1 MTASTDLDR
10 GADREL
16 ARRLTDLLEE
26 GPTRAPERAT
36 DEALAHARAHPRR
49 PDPLRALR
57 RDPMGTPW
65 FGSTGT
71 FRPALLVAALGLL
84 LVAGFAA
91 ATVGGWFDRAP
102 SVVVPSPSVEPS
114 SSPRLPAQTIRVDLE
129 EVVGANAE
137 IEVTDE
143 SSLLVEA
150 VSGTPADGG
159 SVEAGLVDVRNDPDD
174 PARLILTWTGT
185 PCDEL
190 HQLVIEA
197 DGRTFNMFRPA
208 CEGDAIPRDLV
219 LELTFREA
227 IPAAEVRATLETG
240 E

>member
-1 MTASTDLDR
+1 MTASTHFDR
-10 GADREL
+10 DRDRDL
-16 ARRLTDLLEE
+16 ARRLSAFLDD
-26 GPTRAPERAT
+26 GPTRAPERVT
-36 DEALAHARAHPRR
+36 DEAVAHAQAHPRR

-57 RDPMGTPW
+57 RDPMGQPW

-71 FRPALLVAALGLL
+71 FRPALLVAAVGLL

-91 ATVGGWFDRAP
+91 AAVGGWFDRAP
-102 SVVVPSPSVEPS
+102 SVVPTPSTEPSPSPS
-114 SSPRLPAQTIRVDLE
+114 LPALTIRVDLD

-143 SSLLVEA
+143 SGLLVEA

-159 SVEAGLVDVRNDPDD
+159 SVEAGVVDVRNDPTD
-174 PARLILTWTGT
+174 PTRLILTWTGT

-197 DGRTFNMFRPA
+197 DGRTFNMFRQA
-208 CEGDAIPRDLV
+208 CEGDAIARDLV
-219 LELTFREA
+219 LELAFSEEV
-227 IPAAEVRATLETG
+227 PAADVDVTLETV

>member
-1 MTASTDLDR
+1 MTASTDFDR
-10 GADREL
+10 DRDREL
-16 ARRLTDLLEE
+16 GRRLTAFLDE
-26 GPTRAPERAT
+26 GPTRAPNRAT
-36 DEALAHARAHPRR
+36 DDAVAHAQAHPRR
-49 PDPLRALR
+49 PDPLRTLR

-84 LVAGFAA
+84 LVAGFATA
-91 ATVGGWFDRAP
+91 AVGGWFDRAP
-102 SVVVPSPSVEPS
+102 SVVVPTPSVEPS
-114 SSPRLPAQTIRVDLE
+114 PSPSLPAQTIRVDLE
-129 EVVGANAE
+129 EVAGANAE

-143 SSLLVEA
+143 SGLLVEA
-150 VSGTPADGG
+150 VSGTPNDGG
-159 SVEAGLVDVRNDPDD
+159 SVETGLVDVQNDPED
-174 PARLILTWTGT
+174 PTRLILTWTGS

-197 DGRTFNMFRPA
+197 DGRTLNMFRPS

-219 LELTFREA
+219 LELAFSAA
-227 IPAAEVRATLETG
+227 IPADEVVATLETG

>member
-1 MTASTDLDR
+1 MTASTDFDR
-10 GADREL
+10 DRDREL
-16 ARRLTDLLEE
+16 ARRLTTFLDE
-26 GPTRAPERAT
+26 GPTRAPDRAT
-36 DEALAHARAHPRR
+36 DEAVAHAQAHPRR

-71 FRPALLVAALGLL
+71 FRPALLAAALGLL
-84 LVAGFAA
+84 LIAGFAA
-91 ATVGGWFDRAP
+91 AAVGGWFDRAP
-102 SVVVPSPSVEPS
+102 SVVVPTPSVEPS
-114 SSPRLPAQTIRVDLE
+114 PSLPALTIRVDLE

-143 SSLLVEA
+143 SGLLVEA

-159 SVEAGLVDVRNDPDD
+159 SVGTGLVDVRNDAAD
-174 PARLILTWTGT
+174 PTRLILTWTGT
-185 PCDEL
+185 PCDAL

-197 DGRTFNMFRPA
+197 DGRTFNMFRDA

-219 LELTFREA
+219 LELAFSEA
-227 IPAAEVRATLETG
+227 IPADEVVATLETG